1 MAVREP
7 SRRDIGWVAH
17 AHMSPIAGVTGGAT
31 PAAGGADASGLPEPR
46 PPPDPASST
55 NEEAGNRKVDDNG
68 SREPDGTSRAAA
80 DGWWRSAVIYQIYP
94 RSFADSDGDG
104 IGDLAGV
111 RAHLNHLAELGVDAI
126 WFNPWYASPQ
136 ADAGYDVAD
145 YRAIDPVFGTLAEA
159 EDLIREAHAL
169 GIRIIVD
176 VVPNHCSDQ
185 HPWFVE
191 ALATGPHS
199 AARDLFW
206 FRSGRGEHG
215 ELPPNDWQ
223 SIFGGPAWTRTK
235 NPDGTPGE
243 WYLHLFAAE
252 QPDLNWTNPKVKEEF
267 EDVLRFWFD
276 RGADG
281 VRIDSAALLMKD
293 PALAD
298 YDKDHPPFPHPVE
311 DRDEVH
317 EVYRDWRRVADS
329 YDDPRA
335 LIGEVWLP
343 DAQRFANY
351 LRPDELHTAFNFA
364 FLGCPWEARALR
376 DVIDMTLRVHAPVG
390 APATWVLSNH
400 DVPRHVTRYGRADT
414 SFTLDFRQLGVPT
427 DLALGTRR
435 ARAAIMLNLA
445 LPGSVYVYQG
455 EELGLEEV
463 EDIPDRLRQ
472 DPMFFRTLGENLGRD
487 GCRVPIPWSGV
498 EAPFGFSPPDAAAEP
513 WLPQPA
519 HWRDRTVAAE
529 TGDPASMLELYRT
542 ALACRRGQASLGD
555 GPMAWLAAPDGVLAF
570 TRGPS
575 EDFACVVNLSG
586 APTEVPVA
594 GHLLLSSGPLEDGL
608 LPPDTA
614 AWLATGR

>member
-1 MAVREP
+1 VGE
-7 SRRDIGWVAH
+7 I
-17 AHMSPIAGVTGGAT
+17 
-31 PAAGGADASGLPEPR
+31 
-46 PPPDPASST
+46 
-55 NEEAGNRKVDDNG
+55 G
-68 SREPDGTSRAAA
+68 SRESDNAPAE
-80 DGWWRSAVIYQIYP
+80 GWWRSAVIYQIYP
-94 RSFADSDGDG
+94 RSFADSSGDG

-111 RAHLNHLAELGVDAI
+111 RAHLSYLAELGVDAI

-136 ADAGYDVAD
+136 ADAGYDVSD

-159 EDLIREAHAL
+159 EELIREAHVL

-176 VVPNHCSDQ
+176 VVPNHTSDA
-185 HPWFVE
+185 HPWFIE
-191 ALATGPHS
+191 ALAAGPRS

-206 FRSGRGEHG
+206 FRPGRGAHG

-252 QPDLNWTNPKVKEEF
+252 QPDLNWDNPRVRREF

-281 VRIDSAALLMKD
+281 VRIDSAAMLLKD
-293 PALAD
+293 PVLANFD
-298 YDKDHPPFPHPVE
+298 ESNPPVPHPFT

-317 EVYRDWRRVADS
+317 DVYRAWRAIAES
-329 YDDPRA
+329 YAEPRA

-343 DAQRFANY
+343 DADRFAAY
-351 LRPDELHTAFNFA
+351 LRPDELHTAFNFS
-364 FLGCPWEARALR
+364 FLGCPWEAPALR
-376 DVIDMTLRVHAPVG
+376 EVIDETLRVHAPVD

-400 DVPRHVTRYGRADT
+400 DVPRHVTRYGRANT
-414 SFTLDFRQLGVPT
+414 SFSLDFRQLGVPT

-435 ARAAIMLNLA
+435 ARAAILLNLT
-445 LPGSVYVYQG
+445 LPGSVYLYQG

-463 EDIPDRLRQ
+463 EDIPEALRQ
-472 DPMFFRTLGENLGRD
+472 DPMFFRTHGQNLGRD

-498 EAPFGFSPPDAAAEP
+498 TPPFGFSPPDASAEP

-519 HWRDRTVAAE
+519 TWRYRTVEIEA
-529 TGDPASMLELYRT
+529 GDSDSMLELYRT
-542 ALACRRGQASLGD
+542 ALRMRRNHASLGD
-555 GPMAWLAAPDGVLAF
+555 GPFAWLPAPAGVLSF
-570 TRGPS
+570 VRGP
-575 EDFACVVNLSG
+575 EADFICVVNISDGSVEL
-586 APTEVPVA
+586 PA
-594 GHLLLSSGPLEDGL
+594 GDLLLSSGPLDGGL

-614 AWLATGR
+614 AWLSTTSTTSATQ